1 MLTRIELRHF
11 KSFAR
16 LKLPLGPLTLLSGP
30 NASGK
35 SSVLQAIAV
44 LSQTMREHERS
55 THLMLNGRSV
65 RLGTAGSVIDSA
77 SGGRH
82 CEITLQDDRT
92 TYRWL
97 FEGEPNSTSMEV
109 KRVSAGDLRVTE
121 PETLH
126 HLLPA
131 PADGSLLASC
141 LYGAYLSANRLKPL
155 EVPSGRN
162 VDLTTIVDLPRERAS
177 RAPYGGADQGVPEG
191 LTLVDFP
198 PERLPQV
205 EAQMNRLF
213 PGLETTANET
223 PDRATVLSGARPLK
237 SADVLRQGH
246 AGLGINQ
253 ALPIVVA
260 ALSARPGGLLLIE
273 NPELNLHP
281 GGQAAMGE
289 LLAESA
295 AAGVQVILE
304 THSDHVLN
312 GIRRAIKNGILT
324 PGDAVL
330 YFLRPRQDA
339 ERSGAARV
347 QSSLLD
353 RDGNIDHWPEGFFD
367 QFDKDM
373 NYFAGWTD

>member
-1 MLTRIELRHF
+1 MLTRIELHHF
-11 KSFAR
+11 KSFAL

-55 THLMLNGRSV
+55 PHLMLNGRSI
-65 RLGTAGSVIDSA
+65 RLGTAGSVVDSA

-82 CEITLQDDRT
+82 CEITLQDDTT

-97 FEGEPNSTSMEV
+97 FEGEPSSTFMEV
-109 KRVSAGDLRVTE
+109 GRVSVGDLQVTE
-121 PETLH
+121 PETLR

-141 LYGAYLSANRLKPL
+141 LYGTYLPANRLKPL
-155 EVPSGRN
+155 EVPTGRN

-177 RAPYGGADQGVPEG
+177 RAPYANADQGVPEG

-205 EAQMNRLF
+205 EARMNCLF
-213 PGLETTANET
+213 PGLEMTANET
-223 PDRATVLSGARPLK
+223 PDRGNVPSGARPLK
-237 SADVLRQGH
+237 SADVFRQGH
-246 AGLGINQ
+246 AGLGIDQ

-281 GGQAAMGE
+281 GGQAAMGKS
-289 LLAESA
+289 LAESA

-304 THSDHVLN
+304 THSDHLLN
-312 GIRRAIKNGILT
+312 GIRRAIKEGILK
-324 PGDAVL
+324 PGDAML
-330 YFLRPRQDA
+330 YFFRPRQDA
-339 ERSGAARV
+339 ERSGTARV
-347 QSSLLD
+347 QSPLFD

-373 NYFAGWTD
+373 IYFAGWTD

>member
-35 SSVLQAIAV
+35 SAVLQAIAV
-44 LSQTMREHERS
+44 LSQTMREHEQS
-55 THLMLNGRSV
+55 NQLMLNGRSI
-65 RLGTAGSVIDSA
+65 RLGTAGSVIDRT

-97 FEGEPNSTSMEV
+97 FEGEPTTTSMEV
-109 KRVSAGDLRVTE
+109 NRVSVGGLQVTE
-121 PETLH
+121 PETLR

-141 LYGAYLSANRLKPL
+141 LYGTYLSANRLKPR
-155 EVPSGRN
+155 EVLRERD
-162 VDLTTIVDLPRERAS
+162 VELTTIVDLPRERAS
-177 RAPYGGADQGVPEG
+177 RAPYVGADQGVPES
-191 LTLVDFP
+191 LTLADFP

-205 EAQMNRLF
+205 EARMNRLF
-213 PGLETTANET
+213 PGLEMTASET
-223 PDRATVLSGARPLK
+223 PAWGTVLSGARPLK
-237 SADVLRQGH
+237 SADVLYREH
-246 AGLGINQ
+246 AGLGIDQ
-253 ALPIVVA
+253 ALPIIVA

-281 GGQAAMGE
+281 SGQAAIGE
-289 LLAESA
+289 SLAESA

-304 THSDHVLN
+304 THSDHLLN
-312 GIRRAIKNGILT
+312 GIRRAIKDGILT

-330 YFLRPRQDA
+330 YFFRPRRDA
-339 ERSGAARV
+339 ERNGAARV

>member
-1 MLTRIELRHF
+1 MLTGIELHHF

-16 LKLPLGPLTLLSGP
+16 LKLPLGPLTLLSGS

-44 LSQTMREHERS
+44 LSQTMREQEQS
-55 THLMLNGRSV
+55 TQLMLNGRSI
-65 RLGTAGSVIDSA
+65 RLGTAGSVIDRT
-77 SGGRH
+77 SGRCH

-97 FEGEPNSTSMEV
+97 FEGEPTSTSMEV
-109 KRVSAGDLRVTE
+109 RRVSVGDLQVTE
-121 PETLH
+121 PETLY

-131 PADGSLLASC
+131 PADGALPASFLC
-141 LYGAYLSANRLKPL
+141 GTYLPANRLKPI
-155 EVPSGRN
+155 EAPPGRN
-162 VDLTTIVDLPRERAS
+162 VEPTTIVDLPRERAS
-177 RAPYGGADQGVPEG
+177 RAPYVGADQGVLEG
-191 LTLVDFP
+191 LTLADFP

-205 EAQMNRLF
+205 AARMNRLF
-213 PGLETTANET
+213 PGLEMTANET
-223 PDRATVLSGARPLK
+223 TDRGTVPSVVRPLK
-237 SADVLRQGH
+237 SADILCREH
-246 AGLGINQ
+246 AGLGIDQ
-253 ALPIVVA
+253 ALPIVVG

-281 GGQAAMGE
+281 AGQAAMGE
-289 LLAESA
+289 FLAESA
-295 AAGVQVILE
+295 AAGAQVILE

-312 GIRRAIKNGILT
+312 GIRRAIKEGILT

-330 YFLRPRQDA
+330 YFFRPRQDA
-339 ERSGAARV
+339 ERNGAARV

-373 NYFAGWTD
+373 NYFAGWAD

>member
-1 MLTRIELRHF
+1 MLTGIELCHF

-55 THLMLNGRSV
+55 TQLMLNGRSI

-77 SGGRH
+77 SGGRQ

-97 FEGEPNSTSMEV
+97 FEGEPTSTSMEV
-109 KRVSAGDLRVTE
+109 RRVSVGDLQVTE
-121 PETLH
+121 PETLR
-126 HLLPA
+126 HLLPS
-131 PADGSLLASC
+131 PADSSLLTSC
-141 LYGAYLSANRLKPL
+141 LYGSYLPADRLKPL
-155 EVPSGRN
+155 GIPPGRN
-162 VDLTTIVDLPRERAS
+162 VELTTPVDLPRKRAS
-177 RAPYGGADQGVPEG
+177 RAPYAGADQGVPEG
-191 LTLVDFP
+191 FTLADFP
-198 PERLPQV
+198 PERLPQA
-205 EAQMNRLF
+205 EARMNRLF
-213 PGLETTANET
+213 PGLEVTTNET
-223 PDRATVLSGARPLK
+223 PDRGTVPSGARPLK
-237 SADVLRQGH
+237 SADVLCWKH

-253 ALPIVVA
+253 ALPIVAA
-260 ALSARPGGLLLIE
+260 ALSACRGGLLLIE

-281 GGQAAMGE
+281 AGQAAMGE
-289 LLAESA
+289 FLAESA
-295 AAGVQVILE
+295 AADVQVILE

-312 GIRRAIKNGILT
+312 GIRRAIKEDILT
-324 PGDAVL
+324 PGNAVL
-330 YFLRPRQDA
+330 YFFRPRQDA
-339 ERSGAARV
+339 ERNGAARV

-353 RDGNIDHWPEGFFD
+353 RYGNIDHWPEGFFD

>member
-1 MLTRIELRHF
+1 MLTGIELRHS
-11 KSFAR
+11 KSFAL
-16 LKLPLGPLTLLSGP
+16 LKLPLGRLTLLSGP

-44 LSQTMREHERS
+44 LSQTMREQERS
-55 THLMLNGRSV
+55 AQLMLNGRSI

-77 SGGRH
+77 SGGRQ

-97 FEGEPNSTSMEV
+97 FEGEPTSTSMEV
-109 KRVSAGDLRVTE
+109 RRVSVGDLQVTE
-121 PETLH
+121 PETLR

-141 LYGAYLSANRLKPL
+141 LYSTYLPANRLKLL
-155 EVPSGRN
+155 EVPPGRN
-162 VDLTTIVDLPRERAS
+162 VELTTTADLPRERAS
-177 RAPYGGADQGVPEG
+177 RAPYAGADQGVPEG

-205 EAQMNRLF
+205 EARMDRLF
-213 PGLETTANET
+213 PGLEMTANET
-223 PDRATVLSGARPLK
+223 PDQGTVLLGERPLK
-237 SADVLRQGH
+237 YADVLCREH

-253 ALPIVVA
+253 ALPIIVA

-281 GGQAAMGE
+281 SAQAAMGE
-289 LLAESA
+289 SLAESA

-312 GIRRAIKNGILT
+312 GIRKAIKEGILT
-324 PGDAVL
+324 PEDAVL
-330 YFLRPRQDA
+330 YFFRPRQDA
-339 ERSGAARV
+339 ERNGAARV
-347 QSSLLD
+347 QRSLLD
-353 RDGNIDHWPEGFFD
+353 KDGNIDHWPEGFFD

-373 NYFAGWTD
+373 NYFAGWTV

>member
-1 MLTRIELRHF
+1 MLTRIELGHF
-11 KSFAR
+11 KSFTR

-55 THLMLNGRSV
+55 TQLMLNGRSI

-82 CEITLQDDRT
+82 CEVSLQDDRT

-97 FEGEPNSTSMEV
+97 FEGEPTSTSMAV
-109 KRVSAGDLRVTE
+109 RRVSVGGLQATE

-131 PADGSLLASC
+131 SADGALPTSC
-141 LYGAYLSANRLKPL
+141 LCGIYLSANRLKPL
-155 EVPSGRN
+155 KVPSGRN
-162 VDLTTIVDLPRERAS
+162 VELTTSVDLPRERAS
-177 RAPYGGADQGVPEG
+177 RAPYAGADQGAPEG

-198 PERLPQV
+198 RERLPQV
-205 EAQMNRLF
+205 EARMNRLF
-213 PGLETTANET
+213 PGLEMTANET
-223 PDRATVLSGARPLK
+223 PDCGTVPSGVRPLK
-237 SADVLRQGH
+237 SADIIFREH
-246 AGLGINQ
+246 AGLGINR
-253 ALPIVVA
+253 ALPIVLG

-281 GGQAAMGE
+281 SAQAAMGE
-289 LLAESA
+289 SLAESA

-312 GIRRAIKNGILT
+312 GIRKAIKEGILT

-330 YFLRPRQDA
+330 YFFRPRQDA
-339 ERSGAARV
+339 ERNGAARV
-347 QSSLLD
+347 QRSLLD
-353 RDGNIDHWPEGFFD
+353 KDGNIDHWPEGFFD

-373 NYFAGWTD
+373 NYFAGWTV